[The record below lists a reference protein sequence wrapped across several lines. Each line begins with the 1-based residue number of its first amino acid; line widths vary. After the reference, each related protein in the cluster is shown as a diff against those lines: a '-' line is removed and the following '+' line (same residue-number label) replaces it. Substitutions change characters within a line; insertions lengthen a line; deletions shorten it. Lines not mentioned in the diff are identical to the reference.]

1 MNTSILDKST
11 LAQDIQKIALLKG
24 EFLLRSGQK
33 SDFYFDKYRFE
44 SQPQLLRSIAH
55 HMVSLI
61 PKDTDVLAGLEMG
74 GIPIATALAM
84 ESGLPVVFVRKKAK
98 DYGTCKF
105 AEGIESLKGL
115 KVCMV
120 EDVVTTGGQVVLSAK
135 DLRSEG
141 CTINQVLC
149 VIQRNADASQILA
162 KENLPLSALFK
173 AGPNQSLV

>member
-1 MNTSILDKST
+1 MNKET
-11 LAQDIQKIALLKG
+11 LAAEIQRIALLKG

-44 SQPQLLRSIAH
+44 SQPQLLKAIAK

-61 PKDTDVLAGLEMG
+61 PKDTEILAGLEMG

-84 ESGLPVVFVRKKAK
+84 EANLPVVFVRKKAK

-105 AEGIESLKGL
+105 AEGLESLKD
-115 KVCMV
+115 KKICMI
-120 EDVVTTGGQVVLSAK
+120 EDVVTTGGQVLLSAK

-141 CTINQVLC
+141 SLITGVLC
-149 VIQRNADASQILA
+149 VIQRNTDATQILA
-162 KENLPLSALFK
+162 KDDLILSPLFK
-173 AGPNQSLV
+173 AGPNQTLI

>member
-1 MNTSILDKST
+1 MDRNT
-11 LAQDIQKIALLKG
+11 LAQEIQNVALLKG

-44 SQPQLLRSIAH
+44 SKPQLLKAIAQQ
-55 HMVSLI
+55 MAPLI
-61 PKDTDVLAGLEMG
+61 PKDTNVLAGLEMG

-105 AEGIESLKGL
+105 AEGIESLKNL
-115 KVCMV
+115 KVCMI

-135 DLRSEG
+135 DLRGEG
-141 CTINQVLC
+141 AIINHVLC
-149 VIQRNADASQILA
+149 VIQRNADATQILA
-162 KENLPLSALFK
+162 KENLPLTPLFK
-173 AGPNQSLV
+173 AGPNQSLL

>member
-1 MNTSILDKST
+1 MSTSVLEKLN
-11 LAQDIQKIALLKG
+11 LAQEIQKIALLKG

-44 SQPQLLRSIAH
+44 SQPHLLKAIAK
-55 HMVSLI
+55 HMAPLI
-61 PKDTDVLAGLEMG
+61 PKDTNVLAGLEMG

-105 AEGIESLKGL
+105 AEGIESLKNL
-115 KVCMV
+115 KVCII

-141 CTINQVLC
+141 CQINGVLC
-149 VIQRNADASQILA
+149 VIQRNADATQILA
-162 KENLPLSALFK
+162 KEDLKLSALFQ
-173 AGPNQSLV
+173 AGPNQTLL